1 MKTVTLTDAAVL
13 SLARNPAARKQLPL
27 LNGVW
32 NALNRKGGCGKC
44 GRRRK
49 ISGTVLSVRTALAS
63 NPASL
68 RKIKALLGADR
79 IVLYVRGSKGLTQR
93 KEF

>member
-1 MKTVTLTDAAVL
+1 MKTVTLSDTAVL
-13 SLARNPAARKQLPL
+13 SLARNPVARKQIPL

-32 NALNRKGGCGKC
+32 NTLNRKGGCGKC

-49 ISGTVLSVRTALAS
+49 TSGTVLSVRTALAS
-63 NPASL
+63 NPAAL
-68 RKIKALLGADR
+68 RKVKKLLGADR
-79 IVLYVRGSKGLTQR
+79 LVLYVRGSKGLTQR